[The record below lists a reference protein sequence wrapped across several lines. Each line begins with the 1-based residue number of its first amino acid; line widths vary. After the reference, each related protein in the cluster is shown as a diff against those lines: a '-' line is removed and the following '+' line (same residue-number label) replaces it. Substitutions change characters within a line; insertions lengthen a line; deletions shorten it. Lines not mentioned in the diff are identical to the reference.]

1 MSTFAL
7 HVIVTYAMVLSRQ
20 VQKATKQ
27 RAGQEVYDDG
37 ARVEIHR
44 YCSANK
50 ASPPKEKQLTL
61 LTRQT
66 CGCSPDTL
74 VKVKVNVDNKQQLG

>member
-1 MSTFAL
+1 MML
-7 HVIVTYAMVLSRQ
+7 
-20 VQKATKQ
+20 
-27 RAGQEVYDDG
+27 QEFS
-37 ARVEIHR
+37 EIHR

-74 VKVKVNVDNKQQLG
+74 VKVKVNVDSKQQLG

>member
-1 MSTFAL
+1 M
-7 HVIVTYAMVLSRQ
+7 MV
-20 VQKATKQ
+20 
-27 RAGQEVYDDG
+27 QEFS
-37 ARVEIHR
+37 EIHR

-61 LTRQT
+61 PTRPT
-66 CGCSPDTL
+66 CGYSPDTL